1 MLSALQADSRGDFF
15 ALCHG
20 FLAVCL
26 SPEAAACPL
35 AGGSLAS
42 SAAKALSLPN
52 AHIQFSPGEK
62 SDSETPGFKVLA
74 HFSHNIVIS
83 AESELSLVF

>member
-1 MLSALQADSRGDFF
+1 MLSVLQPDSPGDFF

-20 FLAVCL
+20 FLAICL

-35 AGGSLAS
+35 AGGSPAS

-52 AHIQFSPGEK
+52 AQIQFSPGDK
-62 SDSETPGFKVLA
+62 SDSETPGFLGPGP
-74 HFSHNIVIS
+74 FLTQRSHQC
-83 AESELSLVF
+83 

>member
-1 MLSALQADSRGDFF
+1 MLSVLQPDSRGEFF

-20 FLAVCL
+20 FLAICL

-35 AGGSLAS
+35 AGGNPAS

-52 AHIQFSPGEK
+52 AQIQFSPGEK
-62 SDSETPGFKVLA
+62 SDSETPGFLGPGPFLA
-74 HFSHNIVIS
+74 QRSHQC
-83 AESELSLVF
+83 